1 MAKEMGKEL
10 GSGSLLLRKV
20 QTRGNLMH
28 TLTLVTSVYLSKA
41 EALAVLEEALD
52 APWNTEDPSDVT
64 LPLDQ
69 GVVLSI
75 EVPKFGEDLPLTLD
89 LHYPEESVLREVTD
103 QVTHTLETTL
113 GWAIHEIPKGEVGLA
128 L

>member
-1 MAKEMGKEL
+1 
-10 GSGSLLLRKV
+10 
-20 QTRGNLMH
+20 MH

-89 LHYPEESVLREVTD
+89 LHHPEESVLREVTD

-113 GWAIHEIPKGEVGLA
+113 GWAIHEIPKGEVGSA

>member
-1 MAKEMGKEL
+1 M
-10 GSGSLLLRKV
+10 
-20 QTRGNLMH
+20 QTV
-28 TLTLVTSVYLSKA
+28 TLVTSVFLSKA

-52 APWNTEDPSDVT
+52 APWNIDDPSDVT

-89 LHYPEESVLREVTD
+89 LHHAEESVLRGVANEVS
-103 QVTHTLETTL
+103 HTLETTL
-113 GWAIHEIPKGEVGLA
+113 GWSIHEIPRGVVG
-128 L
+128 